1 MEVRGI
7 SQRDVGAR
15 VRPLVHPGGPAF
27 VQSKTCVIL
36 LFEGVHR
43 DFANFAIEAIPK
55 IVRRDSE
62 MKSFLWS
69 LPDFVD
75 TAESERDKG
84 FFRRT
89 IEIAASR
96 DSAEDQ
102 RGVYRRA
109 YERPYVIQSRR
120 EWNDTR
126 SRNAAVVR

>member
-15 VRPLVHPGGPAF
+15 VRPLVHPRCPAF
-27 VQSKTCVIL
+27 VQNKTCAIL

-43 DFANFAIEAIPK
+43 DFANFAIDAIPK
-55 IVRRDSE
+55 IVRRDSK

-75 TAESERDKG
+75 TAKSERDKG
-84 FFRRT
+84 LFRRT

-102 RGVYRRA
+102 CGVHRRA
-109 YERPYVIQSRR
+109 CQRP
-120 EWNDTR
+120 
-126 SRNAAVVR
+126 